1 MGRFEN
7 RVVVVTG
14 GALGIGRCLCG
25 AFAAE
30 GASVAFLDW
39 DAEAGEAFLPVLQ
52 QTSPDAFFMAGDA
65 ADPRVLE
72 AFAGAVRDRY
82 GRVDVLVNNACF
94 SNRGLLSGCSWE
106 DFNEILKVGVAAPY
120 YLTSLFLPV
129 FGEGASVL
137 NISSTRAL
145 QSQADTESYSAA
157 KGGITALT
165 HAMAA
170 SLRGRV
176 RVNAIAPG
184 WIDTATCHPGSPEP
198 VYQEA
203 DCRQHPSGR
212 VGEPGDIARAALFL
226 CDPANSFIDGEMLV
240 VDGGMTRQMIYHADE
255 GWSLGHGE

>member
-65 ADPRVLE
+65 ADPRVLG

-106 DFNEILKVGVAAPY
+106 DFNEILKVG
-120 YLTSLFLPV
+120 
-129 FGEGASVL
+129 G
-137 NISSTRAL
+137 
-145 QSQADTESYSAA
+145 SAA
-157 KGGITALT
+157 CQRLRLGIDARPP
-165 HAMAA
+165 HEQGAGV
-170 SLRGRV
+170 LRRV
-176 RVNAIAPG
+176 
-184 WIDTATCHPGSPEP
+184 P
-198 VYQEA
+198 VGVAE
-203 DCRQHPSGR
+203 G
-212 VGEPGDIARAALFL
+212 
-226 CDPANSFIDGEMLV
+226 IDGERP
-240 VDGGMTRQMIYHADE
+240 TRRGRPPAAVGNGKGATPCQPRGSKRDSQGINPLS
-255 GWSLGHGE
+255 GCGQGPP